1 MPLLKP
7 SASDF
12 TTFKKLNAQAFPVG
26 STVPKVVSS
35 SVVPQTVSVV
45 ASITKASATAAKVV
59 APVAVIA
66 QAKAKTPTTNV
77 YH

>member
-12 TTFKKLNAQAFPVG
+12 TTFKRLNAQAFPVG
-26 STVPKVVSS
+26 AQTPKVVASTS
-35 SVVPQTVSVV
+35 APAKVSVV
-45 ASITKASATAAKVV
+45 AAITKASATAAKVV
-59 APVAVIA
+59 APAVVTA
-66 QAKAKTPTTNV
+66 QATVKTTTTKV

>member
-12 TTFKKLNAQAFPVG
+12 TAFTKANAQAFPANSV
-26 STVPKVVSS
+26 VPKVVASS
-35 SVVPQTVSVV
+35 SAPAKVSVV

-59 APVAVIA
+59 APVTVIA
-66 QAKAKTPTTNV
+66 QATAKTTTTKV